1 MFRPLGGTDAP
12 PFQETAVP
20 FSSRALLG
28 TVLFVWAVGCGP
40 SIAQQE
46 EKSAVVTDGNRVSI
60 EYTLKLADGTVA
72 DSNVGGEALTY
83 TQGESQIL
91 PALETQMLGM
101 KVGDSKQVSLTAAEG
116 YGEVN
121 EELYQ
126 TVPSSAVPEDARTV
140 GAELVAQT
148 PTGEQRPVRVHEVNG
163 EEIIMDLNHPLA
175 GKTLEFDVKVLA
187 ID

>member
-1 MFRPLGGTDAP
+1 M
-12 PFQETAVP
+12 P

-28 TVLFVWAVGCGP
+28 AILFVWAIGCGP
-40 SIAQQE
+40 SRVQEE
-46 EKSAVVTDGNRVSI
+46 EKSTVVTNGNRISI

-72 DSNVGGEALTY
+72 DTNVGSEALTY
-83 TQGESQIL
+83 THGESQLL

-101 KVGDSKQVSLTAAEG
+101 KVGDSMQLSLAATEG
-116 YGEVN
+116 YGEVD

-126 TVPSSAVPEDARTV
+126 TVPASEVPEDLRTV

-148 PTGEQRPVRVHEVNG
+148 PTGEHRPVRVHEVTD
-163 EEIIMDLNHPLA
+163 EEIVMDLNHPLA
-175 GKTLEFDVKVLA
+175 GKALEFDIKILA